1 MKHLARLLAINI
13 LILPISVMAAETTA
27 PSATVSI
34 LKMIVGL
41 IVVLGVMAALAW
53 GAKRFLPH
61 ASHHNNVVKIVGG
74 TSVGNRERVVVLE
87 IADRWIVVGVA
98 NGQVNALA
106 NLTPNMEVPADVQ
119 TSTRTD
125 VGNQSNQNASG
136 LPPFAKWLKQSMNKL
151 IEK

>member
-1 MKHLARLLAINI
+1 MKHFAKLFAVYT
-13 LILPISVMAAETTA
+13 LIIPISVMAAETTA

-61 ASHHNNVVKIVGG
+61 ANHHNNVVKIVGG

-106 NLTPNMEVPADVQ
+106 NLTPNTEAPTDAQ
-119 TSTRTD
+119 TVANTD
-125 VGNQSNQNASG
+125 TGNQSNQNIND
-136 LPPFAKWLKQSMNKL
+136 LPPFAKWLKRSMNKL